1 MVDQQ
6 SKFSPKGLSTEYV
19 GEAQP
24 DLAVKRKVLNGDVQL
39 VYISPECL
47 IMNKTYRSML
57 LLPQYQQNLVAL
69 VIDEAHCVKT
79 WGDSFRKAFAEI
91 GDLRGIIPSS
101 VNVLALTATA
111 TKETYDVIVKRL
123 SLENPTVVALPPFR
137 NNISYSVQPKVDVHI
152 LGECYT
158 KN

>member
-1 MVDQQ
+1 M
-6 SKFSPKGLSTEYV
+6 FLLS
-19 GEAQP
+19 
-24 DLAVKRKVLNGDVQL
+24 
-39 VYISPECL
+39 
-47 IMNKTYRSML
+47 
-57 LLPQYQQNLVAL
+57 PQYQQNLVAL

-91 GDLRGIIPSS
+91 GDLRSIIPSS
-101 VNVLALTATA
+101 VNVLALTVTA

-152 LGECYT
+152 LGEMLYQEL
-158 KN
+158 KAKRISFPKMILYMFRAI